1 MKLSIRWALIIGFL
15 GLIWGTY
22 TITTTSTFLSSQKVL
37 NRHARDIMQNI
48 ADLAMEQS
56 QNHLAYAHGAAAL
69 TRRLITANVVSG
81 EENSFQSLERYFL
94 DQLAIYPHFAGIYI
108 GQPNGDFYYV
118 SRHSQRTPGGFR
130 TKIILHRGDIRQ
142 TRLIWRD
149 KKMDIVADEFDPQD
163 RYDPRVRP
171 WYQKA
176 LEKREIVWT
185 DPYIFF
191 TSQKPGITIAGPVY
205 NESGGLKGVVG
216 VDIEI
221 DQLSIFIGNLNI
233 GKNGRAF
240 MINNNGDVV
249 AFPDLEKIKTN
260 GQSTSR
266 PFRLAKIHELDDILS
281 RKAFSAIGLDHDSD
295 DRYYLRNSRFA
306 RFEHDGRWHHAMLT
320 PFSIAQWPWIIGV
333 HLPEDD
339 YLGSLKENRF
349 FNILLTLVISAAAT
363 IIALFFAR
371 SIIRPIANLE
381 KESLAVRNNDTH
393 TEFNIHSRYKEIQET
408 VDSFILMKEAIRES
422 TQKYRGIFE
431 NMQDAYYESSLD
443 GIILELSP
451 SIEKISPFK
460 RADLIGSPVSQFYV
474 SLQDR
479 DKLIQTLL
487 KEKKVSDYEIVLKD
501 DNGNPNYYSL
511 DSMLMTDEKGAPLKI
526 IGSMRNITARKKAE
540 QELTQYR
547 AQLEELVKER
557 TADLENA
564 NRKLLRE
571 IEHRLLTEAALGENE
586 AKYRSILENIE
597 EGYFETDLLGNFT
610 FHNDATS
617 RILGWSRSELL
628 GMNLRKYT
636 DRKTVR
642 KVFRIFREIYRTEMS
657 RSAIEFQITRKDRK
671 KRYIELS
678 ISLIRNADGKPTGF
692 RGLGRDITE
701 RIQAEKEKQRLEE
714 RLQQAQRL
722 KAIGTLAGGIAH
734 DFNNLLMG
742 IQGNVSVLLT
752 SMNAADPNLNNL
764 KSIER
769 CVHNGANLTRQLL
782 GYARGGKYVVKP
794 TDLNEIVQKSS
805 SLFGRT
811 KKEIKIKAEYQKDL
825 WSVEGDSNQIEQVLV
840 NLYLNAWQAMQPG
853 GTIYLKTENVVLDD
867 QFAASFEARSGR
879 YVKISVTDRGTGID
893 EDTQKRIFEPF
904 FTTKTIGKGT
914 GLGLA
919 SAFGIVKNH
928 DGIIHFD
935 SAVGKGTTFYVY
947 LPVSDKT
954 VAAET
959 ETAGEL
965 KPGRETIL
973 IVDDEEFILE
983 TCAAM
988 LEKMGYKVLLAGSGE
1003 KALEVFR
1010 KNQSKIDLVILD
1022 MVMPGMD
1029 GLETF
1034 EHLKQIDPQLKAIL
1048 SSGYSIE
1055 DITEEIIENGRT
1067 EIIQKPFSLNQ
1078 INRLIREMLNG
1089 TADGKTRS

>member
-1 MKLSIRWALIIGFL
+1 
-15 GLIWGTY
+15 
-22 TITTTSTFLSSQKVL
+22 
-37 NRHARDIMQNI
+37 MQNI
-48 ADLAMEQS
+48 ADLAMVQS
-56 QNHLAYAHGAAAL
+56 QNHLAHAHGAAAL
-69 TRRLITANVVSG
+69 TRRLISANVVSCD
-81 EENSFQSLERYFL
+81 ENSFQSLERYFL

-149 KKMDIVADEFDPQD
+149 NKMDIVADEFDPQD

-176 LEKREIVWT
+176 LEKRKIVWT

-205 NESGGLKGVVG
+205 NKSGGLKGVVG

-249 AFPDLEKIKTN
+249 AFPDLKKIKTN

-266 PFRLAKIHELDDILS
+266 PSRLAKIHELDDILS
-281 RKAFSAIGLDHDSD
+281 RKAFNAIGLEHGRD
-295 DRYYLRNSRFA
+295 DRYYLRNSMFA
-306 RFEHDGRWHHAMLT
+306 RFEHDGRWYHAMLT
-320 PFSIAQWPWIIGV
+320 PFSIEQWPWIIGV

-339 YLGSLKENRF
+339 YLGNLKENRL

-371 SIIRPIANLE
+371 SIIRPIADLE
-381 KESLAVRNNDTH
+381 KESLAVKNNDMH
-393 TEFNIHSRYKEIQET
+393 TEFNIHSRYNEIQET

-443 GIILELSP
+443 GIILEVSP

-460 RADLIGSPVSQFYV
+460 RANLIGSPVRQFYV
-474 SLQDR
+474 SPRDR

-501 DNGNPNYYSL
+501 VDGNPNYYSL
-511 DSMLMTDEKGAPLKI
+511 ASMLITDEKGTPIKI
-526 IGSMRNITARKKAE
+526 VGSMRNITARKKAE

-547 AQLEELVKER
+547 EQLEELVKER

-571 IEHRLLTEAALGENE
+571 IEQRLRTEAALGENE

-597 EGYFETDLLGNFT
+597 EGYFETDLRGNFT

-642 KVFRIFREIYRTEMS
+642 EVFRIFREIYRTGMS
-657 RSAIEFQITRKDRK
+657 RNAIEFQITRKDRN

-692 RGLGRDITE
+692 RGLGRDVTE
-701 RIQAEKEKQRLEE
+701 RIQAVKEKQRLEE

-752 SMNAADPNLNNL
+752 SMNAADPNFHNL

-811 KKEIKIKAEYQKDL
+811 KKEIKIEAEYQKDL
-825 WSVEGDSNQIEQVLV
+825 WSVEVDSNQIEQVLV

-879 YVKISVTDRGTGID
+879 YIKISVTDRGSGID

-904 FTTKTIGKGT
+904 FTTKTMGKGT

-973 IVDDEEFILE
+973 IVDDEEFILD

-988 LEKMGYKVLLAGSGE
+988 LETMGYKVLFADSGE

-1022 MVMPGMD
+1022 VVMPGMD

-1034 EHLKQIDPQLKAIL
+1034 EHLKQIDPQIKIIM
-1048 SSGYSIE
+1048 SSGYGIE
-1055 DITEEIIENGRT
+1055 DINEEIIKDGRT
-1067 EIIQKPFSLNQ
+1067 ELIQKPFSLNQ
-1078 INRLIREMLNG
+1078 INQIIRDMMNG
-1089 TADGKTRS
+1089 TVGGETRS